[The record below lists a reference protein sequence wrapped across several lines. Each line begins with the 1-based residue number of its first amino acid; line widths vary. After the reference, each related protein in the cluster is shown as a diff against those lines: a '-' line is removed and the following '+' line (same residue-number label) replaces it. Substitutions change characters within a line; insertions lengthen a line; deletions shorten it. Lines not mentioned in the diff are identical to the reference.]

1 MKSYNLIL
9 KSMIDKVKGICI
21 LNVKRV
27 KLIVGLLTLIR
38 LFLSVPISKTNQLFV
53 KGRNGIVGNQ

>member
-9 KSMIDKVKGICI
+9 KRMINKVKDICI
-21 LNVKRV
+21 LDIKRV

-38 LFLSVPISKTNQLFV
+38 LFPSIPISKTNQLFV
-53 KGRNGIVGNQ
+53 KGRNRTVRNK